1 MPSRISGF
9 RRRQMPRPLRSIEL
23 FLALGAAT
31 TSLSVLPAGAA
42 TAATGTHQAMPTHL
56 VAQHEGHGRHT
67 IPPSS
72 SEGGEGGE
80 GGEGSQEV
88 ASSDTA
94 YLAVLGQMRGHLI
107 VAGELMREGNFAQA
121 EKHIGH
127 PVEELYGSVEPELER
142 RRVKPFKE
150 TLTAL
155 LELIQASPR
164 SPDTRKAYQ
173 SAVAAIEAARLG
185 VPEAVRR
192 DPATTAAVVREI
204 VKVAASEYYASIADG
219 AIVETI
225 EYQDSRGFVL
235 YAGELLKSSLGPGSG
250 PEAIALL
257 VPIQKRLTALA
268 KAWPSLKPPPRP
280 VMDAR
285 TVIILARQL

>member
-1 MPSRISGF
+1 
-9 RRRQMPRPLRSIEL
+9 MPRPLRSIEL

-31 TSLSVLPAGAA
+31 TSIGALPAGATTPA
-42 TAATGTHQAMPTHL
+42 TDSHRAVTTHL
-56 VAQHEGHGRHT
+56 VAQHGGHGGRT
-67 IPPSS
+67 PPPAA

-80 GGEGSQEV
+80 GGEGSQEI

-107 VAGELMREGNFAQA
+107 VARELMQQGNVAQA

-142 RRVKPFKE
+142 RRVKPFKKS
-150 TLTAL
+150 LTAL
-155 LELIQASPR
+155 LELIQASPG
-164 SPDTRKAYQ
+164 SAETGKAYQ
-173 SAVAAIEAARLG
+173 SAVAAIDAARLG
-185 VPEAVRR
+185 VAENVRL

-204 VKVAASEYYASIADG
+204 VKVAASEYDASIADG

-235 YAGELLKSSLGPGSG
+235 YAGELLKASLGPGTG

-257 VPIQKRLTALA
+257 VPIQRRLTALA
-268 KAWPSLKPPPRP
+268 KAWPSLQPPAKPTIE
-280 VMDAR
+280 AR
-285 TVIILARQL
+285 TVTILANQL

>member
-1 MPSRISGF
+1 
-9 RRRQMPRPLRSIEL
+9 MPRPLRSIEL

-31 TSLSVLPAGAA
+31 TSIGVLTAGAA
-42 TAATGTHQAMPTHL
+42 TAATDTHQATPTHL
-56 VAQHEGHGRHT
+56 VAKHGGHGGPRAA
-67 IPPSS
+67 PAA

-80 GGEGSQEV
+80 GGEGSQEI
-88 ASSDTA
+88 AASDTA

-142 RRVKPFKE
+142 RRVKPFKQN
-150 TLTAL
+150 LTAL
-155 LELIQASPR
+155 LELIQASPG
-164 SPDTRKAYQ
+164 SPETRKAYQ
-173 SAVAAIEAARLG
+173 SAVAAIDAAMLG
-185 VPEAVRR
+185 VPETVRR

-204 VKVAASEYYASIADG
+204 VKVAASEYDASIADG

-235 YAGELLKSSLGPGSG
+235 YAGELLKASLGPGSG
-250 PEAIALL
+250 PEAVVLL
-257 VPIQKRLTALA
+257 VPIQRRWTALA
-268 KAWPSLKPPPRP
+268 KAWPSLKPPARP

-285 TVIILARQL
+285 TVTILASQL

>member
-1 MPSRISGF
+1 
-9 RRRQMPRPLRSIEL
+9 MPRPLRSIEL
-23 FLALGAAT
+23 FLALGAAS
-31 TSLSVLPAGAA
+31 TSIGVLQAGAA
-42 TAATGTHQAMPTHL
+42 TAPTGTHQAVSAHL
-56 VAQHEGHGRHT
+56 VAQHGGHGG
-67 IPPSS
+67 PSAAPAA

-80 GGEGSQEV
+80 GGEGSQEI

-107 VAGELMREGNFAQA
+107 VAGELMREGNFVQA

-127 PVEELYGSVEPELER
+127 PVEELYGSLEPELER

-150 TLTAL
+150 QLTVL
-155 LELIQASPR
+155 LELIQASPG

-173 SAVAAIEAARLG
+173 SAVAAIDAAMLG
-185 VPEAVRR
+185 VPEVVRR
-192 DPATTAAVVREI
+192 DPAITAAVVREI
-204 VKVAASEYYASIADG
+204 VKVAASEYDASIADG

-235 YAGELLKSSLGPGSG
+235 YAGELLKASLGPGTR
-250 PEAIALL
+250 PEASALL

-268 KAWPSLKPPPRP
+268 KAWPSLKPPARP
-280 VMDAR
+280 VMDAK
-285 TVIILARQL
+285 TVTILASQL

>member
-1 MPSRISGF
+1 
-9 RRRQMPRPLRSIEL
+9 MPRPLRSIEL

-31 TSLSVLPAGAA
+31 TSIGVLPAGAA
-42 TAATGTHQAMPTHL
+42 TAATGTHQAVTSHL
-56 VAQHEGHGRHT
+56 VAQHGGHGGAA
-67 IPPSS
+67 PAPSS

-80 GGEGSQEV
+80 GGEGSQEI

-150 TLTAL
+150 QLTVL
-155 LELIQASPR
+155 LELIQASPG

-173 SAVAAIEAARLG
+173 SAVAAIDAARLG

-204 VKVAASEYYASIADG
+204 VKVAASEYDASIADG

-235 YAGELLKSSLGPGSG
+235 YAGELLKTSLIPGTG
-250 PEAIALL
+250 PEAVALL
-257 VPIQKRLTALA
+257 VPIQRRLAALA
-268 KAWPSLKPPPRP
+268 KAWPSLKPPSRP

-285 TVIILARQL
+285 TVTILASKL

>member
-1 MPSRISGF
+1 
-9 RRRQMPRPLRSIEL
+9 MPRPLRSIEL

-31 TSLSVLPAGAA
+31 ASLGALPAGAT
-42 TAATGTHQAMPTHL
+42 TAPPGSHQAMSAHL
-56 VAQHEGHGRHT
+56 VAQHGGHGGHGGH
-67 IPPSS
+67 PSS
-72 SEGGEGGE
+72 PATSEGGEGGE
-80 GGEGSQEV
+80 GGEGAQEI

-107 VAGELMREGNFAQA
+107 VARELMQQGNFAQA

-142 RRVKPFKE
+142 RRVKPFKDE
-150 TLTAL
+150 LTGL
-155 LELIQASPR
+155 LELIQASPG
-164 SPDTRKAYQ
+164 SPDTAKAYQ
-173 SAVAAIEAARLG
+173 SAVAAVDAARLG
-185 VPEAVRR
+185 VPETVRR

-204 VKVAASEYYASIADG
+204 VKVAASEYDASIADG

-235 YAGELLKSSLGPGSG
+235 YAGELLKAALDPGTG
-250 PEAIALL
+250 AEASALL
-257 VPIQKRLTALA
+257 APIQRGLAALA
-268 KAWPSLKPPPRP
+268 KAWPSLKPPPKP

-285 TVIILARQL
+285 TVTILASQL

>member
-1 MPSRISGF
+1 
-9 RRRQMPRPLRSIEL
+9 MPRPLRSIEL

-31 TSLSVLPAGAA
+31 TSIGVLPAGAT
-42 TAATGTHQAMPTHL
+42 TAATGTRVAMPTHL
-56 VAQHEGHGRHT
+56 VAQHGGHGGPT
-67 IPPSS
+67 PAAAS

-80 GGEGSQEV
+80 GGEGSQEI

-107 VAGELMREGNFAQA
+107 VARELMQEGNFAQA

-150 TLTAL
+150 SLTAL
-155 LELIQASPR
+155 LELIQASPG
-164 SPDTRKAYQ
+164 SPETRRAYQ
-173 SAVAAIEAARLG
+173 SAVAAIDAAMLG
-185 VPEAVRR
+185 VPETVRR

-204 VKVAASEYYASIADG
+204 VKVAASEYDASIADG

-235 YAGELLKSSLGPGSG
+235 YAGELLKASLGPGTG
-250 PEAIALL
+250 PEASALL

-268 KAWPSLKPPPRP
+268 KAWPSLKPPTRP
-280 VMDAR
+280 AIDAK
-285 TVIILARQL
+285 TVTILASQL

>member
-1 MPSRISGF
+1 MA
-9 RRRQMPRPLRSIEL
+9 RPLRSIEL

-31 TSLSVLPAGAA
+31 TSLGALPAGAT
-42 TAATGTHQAMPTHL
+42 TAPIGAHQAMTSHL
-56 VAQHEGHGRHT
+56 MAQHSSHGGGAAA
-67 IPPSS
+67 SS
-72 SEGGEGGE
+72 PSEGGEGGE
-80 GGEGSQEV
+80 GGEGSQEI

-127 PVEELYGSVEPELER
+127 PVEELYGSVEPELAR

-150 TLTAL
+150 NLTVL
-155 LELIQASPR
+155 LELIQASPG

-173 SAVAAIEAARLG
+173 SAVAAVDAARLG
-185 VPEAVRR
+185 VAETVRR

-204 VKVAASEYYASIADG
+204 VKVAASEYDASIADG

-235 YAGELLKSSLGPGSG
+235 YADELLKTSLGPGTG
-250 PEAIALL
+250 QEAVALL
-257 VPIQKRLTALA
+257 VPIQGRLTALA
-268 KAWPSLKPPPRP
+268 KAWPSLKPPPKP

-285 TVIILARQL
+285 TVTILASQL

>member
-1 MPSRISGF
+1 
-9 RRRQMPRPLRSIEL
+9 MPRSLRSIEL

-31 TSLSVLPAGAA
+31 STLCALPAGAA
-42 TAATGTHQAMPTHL
+42 TAPTGTRLAATTQL
-56 VAQHEGHGRHT
+56 VAQHGGHGGHT
-67 IPPSS
+67 PAPAA

-80 GGEGSQEV
+80 GGEGAQQI

-107 VAGELMREGNFAQA
+107 VAKELMQQGNVAQA

-150 TLTAL
+150 SLTAL
-155 LELIQASPR
+155 LELIQAAPGSPE
-164 SPDTRKAYQ
+164 TRKAYQ
-173 SAVAAIEAARLG
+173 SAIAAIDAAMLG
-185 VPEAVRR
+185 VPENVRR
-192 DPATTAAVVREI
+192 DPNTTAAVVREI
-204 VKVAASEYYASIADG
+204 VKVAASEYDASIADG

-235 YAGELLKSSLGPGSG
+235 YAEVLLKASLGPG
-250 PEAIALL
+250 ARADAMALL
-257 VPIQKRLTALA
+257 VPIQQRLAVLA
-268 KAWPSLKPPPRP
+268 KAWPGVKPPARP
-280 VMDAR
+280 VIGAK
-285 TVIILARQL
+285 TVTILASQL